1 MSTNSNGKVKYR
13 VRIGPD
19 GKIIKE
25 PLQEMDVEKQK
36 SSAAKTEERVAH
48 ITAPAPKTV
57 EKPVEKH
64 VSKAVEKIIE
74 PEQKPKMEPK
84 PQLKEVTPAPTSAPA
99 LEPKPVETVQTE
111 PLQKLHIE
119 EDAERRLNI
128 INLPK
133 QTVAMCLN
141 RLYRSGSRPV
151 KVEDD
156 LVAINSLPYGDD
168 STMLVVAKGYSIAMF
183 VLNKRSATDRTSDLS
198 IEGDYIKF
206 SGKTIAFVSDVEK
219 AM

>member
-1 MSTNSNGKVKYR
+1 MSTSSNGKVKYR

-25 PLQEMDVEKQK
+25 PLQKMDVEKQK
-36 SSAAKTEERVAH
+36 SSKAKTEERVAH
-48 ITAPAPKTV
+48 IAAPAPKPV

-64 VSKAVEKIIE
+64 VSTAVEKIIE

-84 PQLKEVTPAPTSAPA
+84 PQLKEVTPAP
-99 LEPKPVETVQTE
+99 KPVETVQTE
-111 PLQKLHIE
+111 QLQKLHIE
-119 EDAERRLNI
+119 EDAERRLSI

-133 QTVAMCLN
+133 QTVALCLN

-156 LVAINSLPYGDD
+156 LIAINSLPYGDD
-168 STMLVVAKGYSIAMF
+168 STLLVVAKGFSIAMF
-183 VLNKRSATDRTSDLS
+183 VLNKRAATDRTSDLS
-198 IEGDYIKF
+198 ME
-206 SGKTIAFVSDVEK
+206 
-219 AM
+219 

>member
-1 MSTNSNGKVKYR
+1 MSESGKVKYR
-13 VRIGPD
+13 IRIGPD
-19 GKIIKE
+19 GKVIKE
-25 PLQEMDVEKQK
+25 HLQEMDVEKQK

-48 ITAPAPKTV
+48 ITAPAPKAAKKT
-57 EKPVEKH
+57 
-64 VSKAVEKIIE
+64 AE
-74 PEQKPKMEPK
+74 P
-84 PQLKEVTPAPTSAPA
+84 A
-99 LEPKPVETVQTE
+99 PKPVENVVEPDTPRKEVTVAPTPSLAPTPESAPEVTAEPEKSE

-119 EDAERRLNI
+119 EDVERRLNI

-183 VLNKRSATDRTSDLS
+183 VLNKRSTTDRTSDLS

>member
-1 MSTNSNGKVKYR
+1 MSTSSKGKVKYR

-36 SSAAKTEERVAH
+36 SSKVKMEERVAH
-48 ITAPAPKTV
+48 IAAPTQKPV

-64 VSKAVEKIIE
+64 VSKPVEKILE
-74 PEQKPKMEPK
+74 PEQKPKTESK
-84 PQLKEVTPAPTSAPA
+84 PQLKEVTPTSTS
-99 LEPKPVETVQTE
+99 EPRPVETVQAE

-119 EDAERRLNI
+119 EDAERRLSI

-133 QTVAMCLN
+133 QTVELCLN

-156 LVAINSLPYGDD
+156 LIAINSLPYGDD
-168 STMLVVAKGYSIAMF
+168 STLLVVAKGFSIAMF
-183 VLNKRSATDRTSDLS
+183 VLNKRAATDRTSDLS

-206 SGKTIAFVSDVEK
+206 AGKTIAFVSDVEK